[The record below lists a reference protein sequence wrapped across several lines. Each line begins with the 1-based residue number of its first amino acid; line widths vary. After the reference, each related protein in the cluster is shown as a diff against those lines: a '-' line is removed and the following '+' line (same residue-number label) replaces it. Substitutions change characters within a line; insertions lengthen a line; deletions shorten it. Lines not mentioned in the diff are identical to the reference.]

1 MRYTLPGGATLGSGD
16 KRRVVC
22 RPLVAVIERTRPT
35 PLPRRL
41 WCTIKR
47 LTTEG
52 LATVNRFT
60 AAERLVRV
68 KLLLGVLTALVGLV
82 SAVLALFGW
91 SRK

>member
-1 MRYTLPGGATLGSGD
+1 MRYTLPGGAALGGG

-22 RPLVAVIERTRPT
+22 RPHVAVVERTRPT

-60 AAERLVRV
+60 AAERLARV
-68 KLLLGVLTALVGLV
+68 KLLLGVLTALVGLI
-82 SAVLALFGW
+82 SAVLSLLSW